1 MSLETVNF
9 EKLSLNSGDRVLDL
23 GCGEGRHTISAYLQA
38 DVEVVGLD
46 LSLSDLATA
55 MSRLGEFVVEP
66 APNKVIHWISA
77 SGFSLPFADA
87 CFDTVICSE
96 VLEHIDEFE
105 TVLGEIERV
114 LKPGGTLAVSVPRFL
129 PEWVCWRLSRAY
141 HEVEGGHVRIFRT
154 QQLKRAI
161 ERRRMRYRSRHWA
174 HGLHSPYW
182 WLRCLFWEQGET
194 AWVVHAYHKLLVWDL
209 MKQPRITRWLDK
221 LLNPFIGKSVVM
233 YFTRLAA

>member
-1 MSLETVNF
+1 MSMETVNF
-9 EKLSLNSGDRVLDL
+9 ATLSLNSGDRVLDL

-46 LSLSDLATA
+46 LALSDLATA
-55 MSRLGEFVVEP
+55 MSRLGEFAIEP
-66 APNKVIHWISA
+66 TPNKAIHWISA
-77 SGFSLPFADA
+77 SGLSLPFADA
-87 CFDTVICSE
+87 CFDKVICSE

-114 LKPGGTLAVSVPRFL
+114 LKPGGTFAVSVPRFL
-129 PEWVCWRLSRAY
+129 PEWVCWRLSHAY

-154 QQLKRAI
+154 QQLRRAI

-194 AWVVHAYHKLLVWDL
+194 AWMVHTYHKLLVWDL